1 MRATVFY
8 LFFLERERERRGKGT
23 SLCDRGNFFRAADV
37 ILARKLN
44 SIFGLAWKSRDEQRF
59 CLAGLD
65 VCIYIYIGILKI
77 EKIDRKFPN

>member
-8 LFFLERERERRGKGT
+8 LFFFRERERERGEGEGDVFVT
-23 SLCDRGNFFRAADV
+23 EGNFFRAADV

-44 SIFGLAWKSRDEQRF
+44 SIFGLAWKSRDEERF

-65 VCIYIYIGILKI
+65 VCIYIL
-77 EKIDRKFPN
+77 EF